1 MIAILTG
8 DIVSSRS
15 IPEKRPWLNRL
26 HEIIDRK
33 TGLNKA
39 PKWGIFRG
47 DGFQIELTTPSDAL
61 RIALLIRSGL
71 KSIPELHEQGIDA
84 RIGIGIG
91 QKGYTSKS
99 INESDGEAY
108 YFSGAALDSLKG
120 DQHRMQIKTPWSHI
134 DVPVNLTLLFASAMI
149 DEWTQAQAEIVW
161 MKMSEEKTQTEMAKK
176 LKISQPAVHKRT
188 AGAHLNEISA
198 LLSYFDEV
206 VVAALKESK

>member
-15 IPEKRPWLNRL
+15 VPEKKPWLNRL

-33 TGLNKA
+33 TGLAKA

-47 DGFQIELTTPSDAL
+47 DGFQVEIPKPADAL
-61 RIALLIRSGL
+61 RIAILIRSGL

-99 INESDGEAY
+99 INESDGEAFY
-108 YFSGAALDSLKG
+108 SSGAALDSLKG
-120 DQHRMQIKTPWSHI
+120 DQYRLKVKTPWEHLDKPI
-134 DVPVNLTLLFASAMI
+134 NVALLFASTTI

-161 MKMSEEKTQTEMAKK
+161 MKMSQEKTQVELAKK
-176 LKISQPAVHKRT
+176 LNISQPAVHKRA
-188 AGAHLNEISA
+188 AGAHFNEISA
-198 LLSYFDEV
+198 LISYFESAIT
-206 VVAALKESK
+206 AAMAESK

>member
-15 IPEKRPWLNRL
+15 IPEKKPWLNRL

-33 TGLNKA
+33 TGLSKP

-47 DGFQIELTTPSDAL
+47 DGFQVELPKPSEAL
-61 RIALLIRSGL
+61 RIAILIRSGL
-71 KSIPELHEQGIDA
+71 KSVPDLYEHGIDA

-108 YFSGAALDSLKG
+108 YSSGAALDSLKG
-120 DQHRMQIKTPWSHI
+120 DQHRMQIKTPWSGLDDPI
-134 DVPVNLTLLFASAMI
+134 NLTLLFANAVM
-149 DEWTQAQAEIVW
+149 DQWTQAQAEIVW
-161 MKMSEEKTQTEMAKK
+161 LKMTEEKTQTEMAKK
-176 LKISQPAVHKRT
+176 LKISQPAIHKRT

-198 LLSYFDEV
+198 LISYFESAV
-206 VVAALKESK
+206 KAAMNESK